1 LFKQHQNIE
10 IMKHLFFLIILLL
23 PAGVFAQSQASGG
36 SKYGSDSATCISNLS
51 TVVEFTKIKV
61 FDYALPAWRSVFY
74 NCPRASKNIYISGA
88 TIFKNLIEQQEDIK
102 LKDKYIDTLM
112 MIYDQRIQYFNE
124 EGFVNIRKGMDLL
137 NYRPSDKSNIYK
149 YLDKGVQLNKSKTEL
164 NALIAYLQTTIVLAN
179 EGSLSK
185 DQIMENYDL
194 VVKLL
199 DQSNDPAVPQTREI
213 VDKLFA
219 GSGAADCDKTNEI
232 YVARLNASNITAD
245 QLKQIVKTL
254 ELSKCTES
262 AAYGKAN
269 EMLFSMEPSAS
280 AAFNIARIYYKKQ
293 NYAKAEEFYSQAIKL
308 ENNPDNLANYHY
320 ELAVVQSTGLNQYS
334 KARENALKAAGYK
347 FTMEITAINPQTKIA
362 YFKGPDNTLI
372 ELVDE

>member
-1 LFKQHQNIE
+1 
-10 IMKHLFFLIILLL
+10 MKHLFFLIILLL

-280 AAFNIARIYYKKQ
+280 AAFNIASDILLRSKTTPKLR
-293 NYAKAEEFYSQAIKL
+293 KFYSQAIKL
-308 ENNPDNLANYHY
+308 ENNPVN
-320 ELAVVQSTGLNQYS
+320 
-334 KARENALKAAGYK
+334 
-347 FTMEITAINPQTKIA
+347 
-362 YFKGPDNTLI
+362 
-372 ELVDE
+372 